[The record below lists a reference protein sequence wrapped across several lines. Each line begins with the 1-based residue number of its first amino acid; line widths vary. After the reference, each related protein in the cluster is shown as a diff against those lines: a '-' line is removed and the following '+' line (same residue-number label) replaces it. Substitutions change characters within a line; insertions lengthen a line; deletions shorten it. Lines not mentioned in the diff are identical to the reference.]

1 VRSGRFHSKAP
12 LISSFASCLSICS
25 AEGEPIVKPRRRTFC
40 TAIVY
45 SIIAAL
51 ATSVGMFSCQAA
63 DRSDAR
69 IETGQPREL
78 VNRPVCWVCETV
90 DDLRGC
96 EIAER

>member
-1 VRSGRFHSKAP
+1 MK
-12 LISSFASCLSICS
+12 L
-25 AEGEPIVKPRRRTFC
+25 RRRTFC
-40 TAIVY
+40 VAIAY

-51 ATSVGMFSCQAA
+51 AGTAGMVSCQAA
-63 DRSDAR
+63 DRSDTR

-96 EIAER
+96 EIADR